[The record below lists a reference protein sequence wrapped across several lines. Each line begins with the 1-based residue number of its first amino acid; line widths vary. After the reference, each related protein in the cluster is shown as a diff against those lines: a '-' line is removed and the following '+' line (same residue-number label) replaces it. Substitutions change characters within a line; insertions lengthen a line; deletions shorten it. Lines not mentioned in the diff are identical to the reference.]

1 MDRCR
6 RSHVN
11 AVGAQRRDTGVQWRS
26 SHMRRHVLLEKL
38 SLAMA
43 RLVTVE
49 PVLFAFMFCIF
60 LVFPLQEQLIY
71 KKICD
76 SKFNS
81 TVCKNLKTG
90 KRYGKLESIVQKET
104 SNWMLYTNMATTF
117 PSMVAAMILGPCS
130 DKVGRKYILLFPLIG
145 GVIEGTAL
153 ILNSYYMQWDVS
165 AILVGVIISGFFGNY
180 ATILMAVFAY
190 ISDISAEKSRTLR
203 VSLLESMVFIGGA
216 FGELVGGLL
225 VDNAG
230 FFIAFSLAC
239 GVHVLNL
246 LYVASIL
253 QESYKPPE
261 KLQLKEA
268 IFNWKNI
275 SNSVALFTKKRPN
288 RLREKLILLLLAF
301 LFTLMG

>member
-1 MDRCR
+1 
-6 RSHVN
+6 
-11 AVGAQRRDTGVQWRS
+11 
-26 SHMRRHVLLEKL
+26 
-38 SLAMA
+38 
-43 RLVTVE
+43 
-49 PVLFAFMFCIF
+49 
-60 LVFPLQEQLIY
+60 
-71 KKICD
+71 
-76 SKFNS
+76 
-81 TVCKNLKTG
+81 
-90 KRYGKLESIVQKET
+90 
-104 SNWMLYTNMATTF
+104 
-117 PSMVAAMILGPCS
+117 
-130 DKVGRKYILLFPLIG
+130 
-145 GVIEGTAL
+145 
-153 ILNSYYMQWDVS
+153 
-165 AILVGVIISGFFGNY
+165 
-180 ATILMAVFAY
+180 MAVFAY

-275 SNSVALFTKKRPN
+275 SNSVC
-288 RLREKLILLLLAF
+288 IVY
-301 LFTLMG
+301 